1 MRIERWTVPSIHPR
15 SRIIALSISE
25 ILGFPLDPL
34 GLADRVGPVD
44 HTTKL
49 LHLIF
54 YGADEL
60 VDGEVAEDA
69 ADVCIWKP
77 IPALGLSCRAG
88 RTAESGTRF

>member
-1 MRIERWTVPSIHPR
+1 VDCTLNPPSVPHHR
-15 SRIIALSISE
+15 TSISE

-34 GLADRVGPVD
+34 GLAHRVGPVD

-77 IPALGLSCRAG
+77 IRFGSFLSSWTNSRERYAVL
-88 RTAESGTRF
+88 RQLS